1 MTTDADRLA
10 EVELDPAE
18 RHRSLRQ
25 QYVAQQRAAGDGHG
39 RNRRPVASMAELR
52 RRRARR
58 KQKQRARA
66 VQSQTME
73 RIS

>member
-10 EVELDPAE
+10 EVEVDPVE

-25 QYVAQQRAAGDGHG
+25 QYVAQMRMNGDGH
-39 RNRRPVASMAELR
+39 NRRAPKSTSKAELR

-58 KQKQRARA
+58 KQKQRARTQA
-66 VQSQTME
+66 S
-73 RIS
+73 